1 MMQLAGRL
9 LAPEDRG
16 FAVVTVEGDRVSA
29 VEPSSL
35 APGGCIG
42 GPDDRILPGLIDI
55 QVNGA
60 YGQDFSDP
68 TSDIELVRSRL
79 PEFGVAAFAPTIISS
94 EPGRYGPALEN
105 LRRPEAPGVSR
116 ILGVHVEGPFL
127 SRKHAGTHNRACL
140 RDPDIEEALAWLESG
155 NVAIVTLAPELPHA
169 GELIRCLAERG
180 VVVSMGHSHATWA
193 EAAAGAE
200 EGASLGTHLF
210 NAMPPIHHRNPGLAG
225 FLMASSLPVSV
236 IADGVHVDLDVLRL
250 VARVKAPAEFVLIT
264 DALAGLGMPIGRYEL
279 AGTEFISD
287 GVVGRLPDGTL
298 SGSLLPLNRAIRN
311 LVNCGVAPSVAVAA
325 ASENPARV
333 LRLNGSAGRVE
344 VGGRADLVVVDRAW
358 EVVATV
364 IGGVLAYERQAQVV

>member
-1 MMQLAGRL
+1 
-9 LAPEDRG
+9 
-16 FAVVTVEGDRVSA
+16 
-29 VEPSSL
+29 
-35 APGGCIG
+35 
-42 GPDDRILPGLIDI
+42 
-55 QVNGA
+55 
-60 YGQDFSDP
+60 
-68 TSDIELVRSRL
+68 
-79 PEFGVAAFAPTIISS
+79 
-94 EPGRYGPALEN
+94 
-105 LRRPEAPGVSR
+105 
-116 ILGVHVEGPFL
+116 VHVEGPFL

-140 RDPDIEEALAWLESG
+140 RDPNMEEALAWLEHG
-155 NVAIVTLAPELPHA
+155 DVAIVTLAPELPHA
-169 GELIRCLAERG
+169 GELIRCLTERG
-180 VVVSMGHSHATWA
+180 VVVSMGHSHATWG

-325 ASENPARV
+325 ATENPARV